1 MGGYICYRL
10 KGFLPLT
17 EVASTCPE
25 PKPTCSVSRLTVGSS
40 AKSAGNAASTSNTT
54 ESDDD
59 GWSTGDESISEFTNT
74 EDQLSAENTT
84 FFHYQ
89 NQEHQADIVALP
101 SLLSIKTTE
110 ASPPPSTDSATVG
123 SLKQSPI
130 DLSLGSPSSGSASQT
145 TQTDILPTTGT
156 KLGST
161 EDEEKTESSLLS
173 CGNDKEVP
181 DQVAERVSDDHVE
194 DVVGAVDSEV
204 GVAVKGRT
212 DDWCLQ
218 YDCSPADTSVVN
230 TPPAKRVR
238 LSETTNSV
246 SRKLFSS
253 KSTETEQRQVETS
266 RTGKYEASGAHHAFI
281 DLTEDEETSELTA
294 SSDGVHV
301 CPPPQ
306 MIDLTH
312 DHRAPSNLTHDHR
325 APSNLTHDHQV
336 PSDLTHDHRAPSDL
350 TRDYQV
356 PSDLTHD
363 HRAPSDLTR
372 DYQVPSDLTHDHHA
386 PSDVTRDYQVPS
398 ELQYFLV
405 GRTRKLADCASS
417 NPAPT
422 APSNAVQTSSRSMP
436 PVVIELSDSQSTG
449 STVGRRSASVESGS
463 HDPFGSPG
471 YLPPTPGREN
481 VTSILQRQDFP

>member
-1 MGGYICYRL
+1 MSGYLCYRL

-17 EVASTCPE
+17 EVASACPE
-25 PKPTCSVSRLTVGSS
+25 PNPTCSVSRLTVGSKSTS
-40 AKSAGNAASTSNTT
+40 AKSAGYTTSTSNTT

-59 GWSTGDESISEFTNT
+59 GWSTGDKSISEFTNT
-74 EDQLSAENTT
+74 DDQLSTENAT
-84 FFHYQ
+84 FFQYQ

-101 SLLSIKTTE
+101 SLLSITTTE

-181 DQVAERVSDDHVE
+181 DQVVERVSDDRVE

-218 YDCSPADTSVVN
+218 YDCSPAETSIVN
-230 TPPAKRVR
+230 TPLAKRAR

-253 KSTETEQRQVETS
+253 KSEQRQVETS

-294 SSDGVHV
+294 SSDCVHV

-312 DHRAPSNLTHDHR
+312 DHQAPSDLTHDHRAQSNLTHDHQV
-325 APSNLTHDHQV
+325 PSDLTRNHQV
-336 PSDLTHDHRAPSDL
+336 PSDLTHDHRAPSDVV
-350 TRDYQV
+350 R
-356 PSDLTHD
+356 
-363 HRAPSDLTR
+363 
-372 DYQVPSDLTHDHHA
+372 DHHA
-386 PSDVTRDYQVPS
+386 PSDVTRDHHAPSDVTRDCQVPS
-398 ELQYFLV
+398 EPQYFLI

-422 APSNAVQTSSRSMP
+422 ALSNAVQTSSRSMP
-436 PVVIELSDSQSTG
+436 PVVVELSDSQSTG

-471 YLPPTPGREN
+471 CLPPTPGREN